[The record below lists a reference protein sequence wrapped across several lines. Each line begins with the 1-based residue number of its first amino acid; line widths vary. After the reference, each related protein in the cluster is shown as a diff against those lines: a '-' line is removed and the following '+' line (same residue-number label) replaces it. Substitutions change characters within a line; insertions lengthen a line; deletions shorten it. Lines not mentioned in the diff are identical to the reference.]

1 MHICVFS
8 GLARK
13 NKLTS
18 NTASP
23 RLSRFEGGGKPG
35 RQCAVQPTLVA
46 LHTLHHVN
54 VIAMRA
60 TLALRDRIRALNRHC
75 RDTAQQKHIVLAQNP
90 ASSPDDA
97 TSANAA
103 LCRAPHNAPTLGQAK
118 VETNVIK
125 PPAAPKCPRGAS
137 VNTTKITP
145 HSRAPKISRPNAQ
158 QAPARRP
165 LIRHFLCFDTT
176 RNTNGAIMPS
186 AIAPPHIAAT
196 PVYPKNGTEAK
207 ALDEIHPPKL
217 AKPTMGKEKRQ
228 RKIIT
233 TSITSPHRYP
243 LRGHTFNNRMRVLAL
258 RSQSPST
265 GQY

>member
-1 MHICVFS
+1 M
-8 GLARK
+8 
-13 NKLTS
+13 
-18 NTASP
+18 
-23 RLSRFEGGGKPG
+23 
-35 RQCAVQPTLVA
+35 A

-60 TLALRDRIRALNRHC
+60 TLALRDGIRASIVLRALNRHC

-103 LCRAPHNAPTLGQAK
+103 LAQRSNSGPSQSGNQRQLPPPGDNAVPCTLTGKA
-118 VETNVIK
+118 TY
-125 PPAAPKCPRGAS
+125 
-137 VNTTKITP
+137 THKITP

-165 LIRHFLCFDTT
+165 PIRHFLCFDTT

-196 PVYPKNGTEAK
+196 PVYPR
-207 ALDEIHPPKL
+207 D
-217 AKPTMGKEKRQ
+217 
-228 RKIIT
+228 
-233 TSITSPHRYP
+233 
-243 LRGHTFNNRMRVLAL
+243 
-258 RSQSPST
+258 RSQGSGRDPPAQAREAHHGKGKKTKKNNNNYYYIAAPLSAKGPYLQQSHARVGVKIPVAIDRAILTPTSGPKPAST
-265 GQY
+265 A